1 MKKLPVCVLSLCA
14 FIMAACGGAR
24 GTGNESRDSDL
35 CVDGNVAHDDTAA
48 MIALDYDIAATRR
61 NIDSLRGCVG
71 KYGLDS
77 LRKNSEYKYIIENQP
92 AIDSMKILNDSLLS
106 RAYDIARRHSQF
118 TIVRRDA
125 TLFNDFSLNP
135 AVRQIGWKYL
145 PNYVAIEKFNRQKN
159 DMRGLRRDVCAY
171 CDSVVLARMY
181 DAQNKLDSL
190 LTRKYELV
198 NSKQK

>member
-1 MKKLPVCVLSLCA
+1 MKRLPVCVLSLCA

-24 GTGNESRDSDL
+24 SNGNETPDSNL
-35 CVDGNVAHDDTAA
+35 RIGNNVAHDDTAA
-48 MIALDYDIAATRR
+48 MIALDYDIAAARR

-77 LRKNSEYKYIIENQP
+77 LRRNSEYKYIIENQP

-145 PNYVAIEKFNRQKN
+145 PNYVAIERFNKKKN
-159 DMRGLRRDVCAY
+159 GMQGLRRDVCTY